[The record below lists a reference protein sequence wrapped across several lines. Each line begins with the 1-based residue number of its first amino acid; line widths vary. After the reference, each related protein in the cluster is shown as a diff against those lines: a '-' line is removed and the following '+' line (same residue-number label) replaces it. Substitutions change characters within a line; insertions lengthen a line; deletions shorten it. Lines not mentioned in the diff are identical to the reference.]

1 MNVYYP
7 IISLFLLGRNLKF
20 IYIIFMKNYFIYFI
34 SFIVPFSAI
43 KCFPFFSTSFH
54 FVPFSALFCDSHATV
69 LFLIFFSS
77 LALEEETDSL
87 SQDTAETLP
96 EEERLGESSERDAL
110 LGSSGTPEVEDSFL

>member
-1 MNVYYP
+1 M
-7 IISLFLLGRNLKF
+7 SLFLQSNVFL
-20 IYIIFMKNYFIYFI
+20 
-34 SFIVPFSAI
+34 FSL
-43 KCFPFFSTSFH
+43 H
-54 FVPFSALFCDSHATV
+54 PFSALFCDSHATGI
-69 LFLIFFSS
+69 FLIFFSS